1 MDFGPLPRGWV
12 RKAQQRVMQT
22 VAQVTRQSPA
32 VLLGN
37 PSGRVEPIANQ
48 GMSGRGKVNAD
59 LVRSAGRDSD
69 LKQGAGIAPLQ
80 NLYTA
85 MRGLSERGRGI
96 NGP

>member
-59 LVRSAGRDSD
+59 LVRSTGCDSD
-69 LKQGAGIAPLQ
+69 LKQGTGIAPLQ
-80 NLYTA
+80 HFDMAVCGLAEGT
-85 MRGLSERGRGI
+85 RGM

>member
-48 GMSGRGKVNAD
+48 GMSGRGQVNAD
-59 LVRSAGRDSD
+59 LVGPA
-69 LKQGAGIAPLQ
+69 
-80 NLYTA
+80 
-85 MRGLSERGRGI
+85 RGDAHVSQEGVLPAFEHGHEG
-96 NGP
+96 